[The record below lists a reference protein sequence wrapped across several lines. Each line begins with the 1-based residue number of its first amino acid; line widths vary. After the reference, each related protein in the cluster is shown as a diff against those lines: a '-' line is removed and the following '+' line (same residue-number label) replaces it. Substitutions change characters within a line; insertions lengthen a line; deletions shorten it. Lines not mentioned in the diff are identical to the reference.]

1 MSTRVLLLG
10 VLSLN
15 RKPMHGY
22 EIKKT
27 LKEWAVG
34 EFTDVSY
41 GSIYYNLEEMERD
54 GLVESK
60 VVKNSKRPERKLYS
74 ITKKGEAEFITLLRK
89 IYFEVENEKIL
100 FPFDVGVC
108 FMPVLSKKEI
118 MEALDKRIKFIQ
130 QQLKEHYNV
139 RKGLEG
145 KIPFFALTILDHHL
159 LHFEAEKRWLKNL
172 KKEVEIHFEEFKG
185 GISQ

>member
-1 MSTRVLLLG
+1 MLTRILLLG

-22 EIKKT
+22 EIKKN
-27 LKEWAVG
+27 LKNWAVG

-60 VVKNSKRPERKLYS
+60 VVKNSKRPERKLYN
-74 ITKKGEAEFITLLRK
+74 ITKKGEIEFIALLRK
-89 IYFEVENEKIL
+89 IYFEVENERIL

-108 FMPVLSKKEI
+108 FMPVLPKKEV
-118 MEALDKRIKFIQ
+118 MAALDKRIKFIQ
-130 QQLKEHYNV
+130 QMLKEHYSIRNEL
-139 RKGLEG
+139 KG
-145 KIPFFALTILDHHL
+145 KIPFFALSILDHHL
-159 LHFEAEKRWLKNL
+159 LHFEAEKLWLTNL
-172 KKEVEIHFEEFKG
+172 KKEVEIRFEEFKG